1 MKGLPVAQTE
11 TLGSQPAPMEPI
23 EPKHAVVV
31 SDAIP
36 LVTRSGFEFHVR
48 PVKPSDKE
56 ALAEFFSHVSK
67 EDLRFRFLSAV
78 QEVPGSLLEM
88 LVNVDHDSKED
99 YIAVD
104 IDDKTIIASA
114 MVGAKNDKS
123 EAEVAIVVRSDYKN
137 RGMSWTFLEY
147 VIDEARR
154 NGIQKLQSIESRSH
168 HAAITLEKEM
178 GFSAKSYPGDP
189 SLMLLE
195 FDLTKPRPAT

>member
-137 RGMSWTFLEY
+137 RGMSWTFLKY
-147 VIDEARR
+147 VIEEARR
-154 NGIQKLQSIESRSH
+154 RGIKKLQSLESRDN
-168 HAAITLEKEM
+168 HAAIELEKEM
-178 GFSAKSYPGDP
+178 GFTARACPGD
-189 SLMLLE
+189 STLMLLE
-195 FDLTKPRPAT
+195 FDLTVDQPKS